1 MLSWCPIKG
10 PAPPGG
16 YESRRGLLLVDSS
29 VREALDFEAK
39 LHGYS
44 TALREGGRGEGAG
57 GFAWMVQGRSDGWAV
72 GVFAGKRS
80 SGIKALTV
88 LCIDVQVESIRK
100 RSTPAYHLLFQI
112 NTWKCVYF
120 GADVIYTCYFFRQ
133 LIH

>member
-44 TALREGGRGEGAG
+44 TALRGAGEERGALRGWYRGGRMGGCWVVGA
-57 GFAWMVQGRSDGWAV
+57 FR
-72 GVFAGKRS
+72 GKRS

-100 RSTPAYHLLFQI
+100 RSTLAYHLLF
-112 NTWKCVYF
+112 
-120 GADVIYTCYFFRQ
+120 
-133 LIH
+133 

>member
-10 PAPPGG
+10 PVPPGG
-16 YESRRGLLLVDSS
+16 YESRRGLLLVDWS

-44 TALREGGRGEGAG
+44 TALGGAGEEGGLCTDGTGEVGWVG
-57 GFAWMVQGRSDGWAV
+57 GCWVV
-72 GVFAGKRS
+72 GVFRGKRS

-100 RSTPAYHLLFQI
+100 RSTLAYHLLF
-112 NTWKCVYF
+112 
-120 GADVIYTCYFFRQ
+120 
-133 LIH
+133 